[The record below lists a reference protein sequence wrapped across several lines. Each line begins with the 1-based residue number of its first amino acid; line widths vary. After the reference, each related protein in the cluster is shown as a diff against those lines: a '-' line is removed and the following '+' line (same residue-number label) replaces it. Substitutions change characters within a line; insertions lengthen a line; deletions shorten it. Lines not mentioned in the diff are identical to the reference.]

1 MTMSINDCNVHHE
14 HALIFSI
21 LVIPLLIILPHTF
34 VPNHQNLDQS
44 ICTLHLRRIESSQ
57 SFVGILLLLV
67 LIHPFTPIY
76 LDVLIFCLCFQK
88 ARPERCIFI
97 LFLNYKDEMK
107 TCFGPFWSLAIDLG
121 KEIKAEFI
129 LLLVW
134 ETDKC

>member
-1 MTMSINDCNVHHE
+1 MSILISKYSMTMSINDCNAHHE

-21 LVIPLLIILPHTF
+21 LIIPLLIFLPHTF

-107 TCFGPFWSLAIDLG
+107 TCFGPF
-121 KEIKAEFI
+121 
-129 LLLVW
+129 
-134 ETDKC
+134 